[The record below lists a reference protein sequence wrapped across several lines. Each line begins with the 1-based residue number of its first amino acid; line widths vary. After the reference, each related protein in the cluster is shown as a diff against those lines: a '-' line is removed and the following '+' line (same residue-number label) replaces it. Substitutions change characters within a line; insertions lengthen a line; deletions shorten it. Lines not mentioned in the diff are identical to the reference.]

1 MSLLVRGAVFPYLDL
16 NKLCFLLWVQMMLL
30 VWQSI
35 ITKMA
40 TDIQTT
46 VFKNAWSWLDSLGHW
61 QPLMA
66 GIKAEVTGF

>member
-1 MSLLVRGAVFPYLDL
+1 
-16 NKLCFLLWVQMMLL
+16 
-30 VWQSI
+30 
-35 ITKMA
+35 MA